1 MHGVANLPVEQRAEL
16 FRETPQR
23 QLLLC
28 TGDNYFCATSV
39 FKQ

>member
-1 MHGVANLPVEQRAEL
+1 LAFTLTEL
-16 FRETPQR
+16 IPLSLRQSPQR